1 MLIQAQNI
9 NKYFGAK
16 HVLKDVSF
24 EIEAGTP
31 IALVGPNGAGKTT
44 LFSILCGYLQADSG
58 AIQVCGESANSTK
71 HLGQL
76 AALPQDAM
84 LDPNFSL
91 HRQFSFYGQLQGL
104 TKQAAQVEAMRVL
117 ELVNLKE
124 AAKELPQNLSHGMRK
139 RACIAQALIGSPKL
153 VLLDE
158 ATAGLDP
165 KHAKE
170 IRELVASLSDD
181 ITFILSSHDLSEL
194 ERLCQQVYYL
204 EQGVLRIYDTQSEL
218 KGKQHYTLRL
228 KQRLAE
234 FGTLLNTA
242 FPTCKVNQTQDREYM
257 IEVDASSPQFDVALL
272 TFLHQQNIAYHQL
285 NNGMTLE
292 NQLFS
297 DKFD

>member
-1 MLIQAQNI
+1 MLIQVEHI
-9 NKYFGAK
+9 NKYFGSK

-58 AIQVCGESANSTK
+58 AIRVCGEPANSTK
-71 HLGQL
+71 RLGQI
-76 AALPQDAM
+76 AALPQDAQ

-91 HRQFSFYGQLQGL
+91 HSQFSFYGQLQGL
-104 TKQAAQVEAMRVL
+104 CKKTAQAEAMRVL
-117 ELVNLKE
+117 ELVNLVD
-124 AAKELPQNLSHGMRK
+124 AAKEYPQNLSHGMRK

-194 ERLCQQVYYL
+194 ERLCQRVYYL
-204 EQGVLRIYDTQSEL
+204 DQGVLSIYDTQAD
-218 KGKQHYTLRL
+218 KQGVQHYTLRL
-228 KQRLAE
+228 KQRLTDFESMLQA
-234 FGTLLNTA
+234 A
-242 FPTCKVNQTQDREYM
+242 FPLCKVTQTQDREYI
-257 IEVDASSPQFDVALL
+257 IEVEASSEQFDVALL
-272 TFLHQQNIAYHQL
+272 TFLHQQNISYQQL